1 MLLLLG
7 RAQRFPR
14 SVFALLF
21 LPFLLLFLRT
31 AVSMGAVATAK
42 DANSAVQW
50 LRIFIFPAVAAL
62 GW

>member
-1 MLLLLG
+1 
-7 RAQRFPR
+7 
-14 SVFALLF
+14 VFALLF